1 MECRWLSGT
10 PMKLSSKLRLGV
22 ATLATGLL
30 FTAATASAESVIDL
44 ISNSSDTTTATGAQ
58 FFWDA
63 THPAGSGVLDPFVRV
78 QRAGANDYSAGYNTS
93 DTPDLD
99 TIAGVHTHAI
109 TLDQVGVFD
118 IGGTDYYGFT
128 LDINQNLGG
137 DSELLSIQAIKFY
150 QASVGSINTM
160 SALTSSYLAWDLD
173 AQVAGPGGGRV
184 DLDQT
189 ISGSGSGTADM
200 VMYVKT
206 SYFDANNGNYLY
218 LYSEFGPTLYPD
230 NDGYQEWATL
240 DGGSVSNPVP
250 LPGIAM
256 AGMALF
262 GVRWARRRRESATA

>member
-1 MECRWLSGT
+1 MSLAFET
-10 PMKLSSKLRLGV
+10 PMKRSSQLRLV
-22 ATLATGLL
+22 LSTLATGLL

-44 ISNSSDTTTATGAQ
+44 INNSSDTTTATGAR

-78 QRAGANDYSAGYNTS
+78 QRDNGNNYSAGYNTS
-93 DTPDLD
+93 ATPDLN
-99 TIAGVHTHAI
+99 TLSGVWTHAI
-109 TLDQVGVFD
+109 TLADVGIFN

-137 DSELLSIQAIKFY
+137 NGELLSVQAIKFY

-189 ISGSGSGTADM
+189 IAGSGSGSADM
-200 VMYVKT
+200 VMYVKK
-206 SYFDANNGNYLY
+206 SYFNASNGNYLY
-218 LYSEFGPTLYPD
+218 LYSEFGPTLYED

-240 DGGSVSNPVP
+240 AGGSGPTAVP

-256 AGMALF
+256 AGMALV
-262 GVRWARRRRESATA
+262 GVRWARRRRASDTTA